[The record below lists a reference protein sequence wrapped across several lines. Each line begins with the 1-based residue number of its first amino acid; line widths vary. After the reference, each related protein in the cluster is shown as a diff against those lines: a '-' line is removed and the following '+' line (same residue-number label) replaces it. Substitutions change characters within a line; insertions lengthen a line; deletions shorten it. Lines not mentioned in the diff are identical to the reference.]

1 MAAELKRLVGQF
13 RFGESVAGA
22 GRAEVRST
30 PKAGDLARMAT
41 GLQRVVGQF
50 KYDESTKGA
59 AISEFRLSVG
69 QEHDAHLAG
78 RLNSQAAP
86 PAARIQLAG
95 GDLTRWKEKGEEICS
110 KPFAP
115 NGRREN
121 RRDDS
126 GSEGAIVRAL
136 IIDDSK
142 AMRSI
147 LGRMLRGMEFEVDEA
162 ANGREAMERLQVLG
176 KVDLAL
182 VDWNM
187 PEMNGFEFVRAVR
200 AEHNYDGVLLMM
212 VTTETE
218 MENVVRALAAGANEY
233 VMKPFTQ
240 EVILEKLRLFGMA
253 GS

>member
-1 MAAELKRLVGQF
+1 M
-13 RFGESVAGA
+13 
-22 GRAEVRST
+22 
-30 PKAGDLARMAT
+30 
-41 GLQRVVGQF
+41 
-50 KYDESTKGA
+50 
-59 AISEFRLSVG
+59 
-69 QEHDAHLAG
+69 
-78 RLNSQAAP
+78 
-86 PAARIQLAG
+86 
-95 GDLTRWKEKGEEICS
+95 
-110 KPFAP
+110 
-115 NGRREN
+115 
-121 RRDDS
+121 
-126 GSEGAIVRAL
+126 RAL